1 MEVTLKSLSKYF
13 GKVRAVDDLT
23 LKIKD
28 GELVALLGPSGCGK
42 TTTLFMVAGIY
53 KPTEGYIY
61 FDDEMVNE
69 FLSKDRDIGMVFQ
82 SYALYPHMTVFDN
95 IIFPLKLKKAPK
107 TKRAKK
113 AKEVAELLRI
123 EELMRRRPGQ
133 LSGGQQ
139 QRVALARALAKE
151 PRVLLLDEPLS
162 NLDAR
167 LRMTMRSEL
176 KRLQKKLGITT
187 IFVTHDQLEAMTMAD
202 RIAVMKEGSLQQFST
217 PKELYNLPHNLFVA
231 SFIGS
236 PPMNLIDADVV
247 RVEGKFWLKTKDFE
261 FALPERIAYRPEKN
275 LQDSEVILGIRPE
288 DIRIGSRGIRAEIYV
303 VEPLGRE
310 VLVSLKVGEQILKVL
325 ASKSFDYEMGDK
337 VGLKLNTHKIHLFDR
352 KTKKPVLIQ
361 R

>member
-1 MEVTLKSLSKYF
+1 MEVTLRSLSKYF
-13 GKVRAVDDLT
+13 SKVKAVDDST

-28 GELVALLGPSGCGK
+28 GEFVALLGPSGCGK

-53 KPTEGYIY
+53 KPTKGYIY

-69 FLSKDRDIGMVFQ
+69 VLSKDRDIGMVFQ
-82 SYALYPHMTVFDN
+82 SYALYPHMSVFDN
-95 IIFPLKLKKAPK
+95 IIFPLKLKKVPK
-107 TKRAKK
+107 TERAKK

-123 EELMRRRPGQ
+123 EELLKRKPGE

-139 QRVALARALAKE
+139 QRVALARALAKG
-151 PRVLLLDEPLS
+151 PKVLLLDEPLS

-167 LRMTMRSEL
+167 LRIMMRSEL

-202 RIAVMKEGSLQQFST
+202 RIAVMKEGRLQQFST
-217 PKELYNLPHNLFVA
+217 PEELYDLPHNLFVA

-236 PPMNLIDADVV
+236 PPMNLIDANVV
-247 RVEGKFWLKTKDFE
+247 RVQGKLWLKTKDFK
-261 FALPERIAYRPEKN
+261 FALPEETAYRLEKN

-288 DIRIGSRGIRAEIYV
+288 DVRIESNGIGAEIYV

-310 VLVSLKVGEQILKVL
+310 VLVSLKVGEEILKVL
-325 ASKSFDYEMGDK
+325 VSKPFNYRMGDK

-352 KTKKPVLIQ
+352 KTERSLLV
-361 R
+361 